1 MDDLAREI
9 ESKALQLPPEERARL
24 AQRLISSL
32 DLESDRDAE
41 QAWLE
46 EAERRLDELEAG
58 KVAGIPAEQ
67 VLEKGRSTLR

>member
-1 MDDLAREI
+1 MNSSARDI
-9 ESKALQLPPEERARL
+9 EAKALRLPPKERARL

-32 DLESDRDAE
+32 DPESDHDAE

-46 EAERRLDELEAG
+46 EAERRLDELESG

-67 VLEKGRSTLR
+67 VFEKGRSTLR

>member
-9 ESKALQLPPEERARL
+9 ESKALQLPPKERARL
-24 AQRLISSL
+24 AERLISSV
-32 DLESDRDAE
+32 DLESDRNAE

-46 EAERRLDELEAG
+46 EGERRLDELESG
-58 KVAGIPAEQ
+58 KVAGIPAEK